1 MILNVVP
8 LNCIMLETIE
18 LKDRI
23 EKALDTVRPY
33 LQADGG
39 DVELVSVEDDMVVKL
54 RLLGA
59 CKSCDISHMTMR
71 AGIENTLKSAIPE
84 IKSVEAIDN

>member
-1 MILNVVP
+1 
-8 LNCIMLETIE
+8 MLETIE
-18 LKDRI
+18 LKDKI

>member
-1 MILNVVP
+1 MT
-8 LNCIMLETIE
+8 ETID

-33 LQADGG
+33 LHADGG
-39 DVELVSVEDDMVVKL
+39 DVELVSVDDDMVVKL

>member
-1 MILNVVP
+1 MT
-8 LNCIMLETIE
+8 ETID

-39 DVELVSVEDDMVVKL
+39 DVELVSVEEDMVVKL

-59 CKSCDISHMTMR
+59 CKTCDISHMTMR

>member
-1 MILNVVP
+1 
-8 LNCIMLETIE
+8 MLETID

-23 EKALDTVRPY
+23 EKALDSVRPY

-39 DVELVSVEDDMVVKL
+39 DVELVSVEEDMVVRL

-59 CKSCDISHMTMR
+59 CKTCDISHMTMR

-84 IKSVEAIDN
+84 IKSVEAIDD

>member
-1 MILNVVP
+1 
-8 LNCIMLETIE
+8 MLETID
-18 LKDRI
+18 LKERI

-39 DVELVSVEDDMVVKL
+39 NVELVSVDEDMVVKL

-59 CKSCDISHMTMR
+59 CKTCDISHMTMR

>member
-1 MILNVVP
+1 
-8 LNCIMLETIE
+8 MLETID

-39 DVELVSVEDDMVVKL
+39 DVELVSVEEDMVVKL

-59 CKSCDISHMTMR
+59 CKTCDISHMTMR

>member
-1 MILNVVP
+1 
-8 LNCIMLETIE
+8 MLETIE

>member
-1 MILNVVP
+1 
-8 LNCIMLETIE
+8 MLETIE

-39 DVELVSVEDDMVVKL
+39 DVELVAVEDDMVVKL

-59 CKSCDISHMTMR
+59 CRSCDISHMTMK